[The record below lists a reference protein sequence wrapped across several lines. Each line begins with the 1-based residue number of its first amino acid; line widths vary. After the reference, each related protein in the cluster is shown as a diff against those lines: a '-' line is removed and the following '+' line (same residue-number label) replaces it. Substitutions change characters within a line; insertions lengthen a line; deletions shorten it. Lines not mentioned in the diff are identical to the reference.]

1 MDEMVKKMFTSIQEK
16 YGYPVEY
23 WVRVLEESGLEKHGE
38 RVNHLKKEHGF
49 THGFANLVAHEAKNR
64 NPESKPA
71 SGDELVDTM
80 FKGKEVYRKFY
91 ESIIEHVKSFGD
103 DVEIAPKKNY
113 VSLRRDVQFA
123 ILQPSSG
130 KRFDIG
136 LVIKEHDTSSMEPA
150 GSFNTMCT
158 HRIRIEDGSMPDTK
172 IIQALKDAYDE
183 ARR

>member
-1 MDEMVKKMFTSIQEK
+1 MDEMVKKMFASIKEK

-23 WVRVLEESGLEKHGE
+23 WVKVLEESGLEKHGE

-49 THGFANLVAHEAKNR
+49 SHGFANLVAHEAKNR
-64 NPESKPA
+64 NLENKPV
-71 SGDELVDTM
+71 SDDELVDTM
-80 FKGKEVYRKFY
+80 FKGKEDYRKLY
-91 ESIIEHVKSFGD
+91 ESIIEQVKSFGD

-130 KRFDIG
+130 KCFDIG
-136 LVIKEHDTSSMEPA
+136 LVIKEHDTSLEQA

-158 HRIRIEDGSMPDTK
+158 HRIRIEDVPMPDTK
-172 IIQALKDAYDE
+172 IIQALKDAYNE